1 MIRGIVRQ
9 GVGGKVAFGPGG
21 LAPIICDLRVV
32 PSKSGAPGELFM
44 IDFFPLRRH
53 FVKIS
58 SEYGLLQVWAAATD
72 TVTAEINRYDQELPK
87 SSAGQSGKP
96 SL

>member
-1 MIRGIVRQ
+1 
-9 GVGGKVAFGPGG
+9 
-21 LAPIICDLRVV
+21 
-32 PSKSGAPGELFM
+32 M

-53 FVKIS
+53 FAKIS
-58 SEYGLLQVWAAATD
+58 SESGLLQVWAAATD